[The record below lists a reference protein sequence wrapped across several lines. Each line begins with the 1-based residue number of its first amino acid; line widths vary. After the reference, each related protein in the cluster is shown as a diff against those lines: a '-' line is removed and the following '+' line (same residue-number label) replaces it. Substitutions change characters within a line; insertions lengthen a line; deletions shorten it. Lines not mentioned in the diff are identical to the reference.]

1 MVRSRLRKRWY
12 RYRRPEVL
20 TTAVALLLLVAAAGL
35 ASLTPATLWV
45 SAYLLFVVITIVAV
59 RAVPIEP
66 GSWMRRRPVRR
77 ALVLLIV
84 AACLTT
90 AIAAQRMQGA
100 TFLIVLLLAFCDLAL
115 GRSTQRLATSPDERV
130 DEWQEK
136 LRDRSHRLAYWVLA
150 AITIPVVLAAYVATT
165 QTRSWL
171 SVGLSG
177 QLLVPFFELLFCL
190 PAMVIAWSQP
200 DPIFEFLAPPRKI
213 AWLRGLVTAMAVIAL
228 VGPVVLSA
236 SVALWPLATVVHS
249 EAAQASRCHYFRE
262 TSTAGIGVEAQHVT
276 SAVVCWNGKRAHGL
290 WGLSGAD
297 CGFVDAVMATA
308 RVIACRRTV
317 SPSGTLTYTSCVE
330 VHPSLLPFLTRVL
343 SVELKV
349 SRAGK
354 VLWSQ

>member
-1 MVRSRLRKRWY
+1 
-12 RYRRPEVL
+12 VL
-20 TTAVALLLLVAAAGL
+20 TTTVALLLLVGAAGL
-35 ASLTPATLWV
+35 VFAIPATLWV

-66 GSWMRRRPVRR
+66 GGWLRRRPVRR

-84 AACLTT
+84 AACSVT
-90 AIAAQRMQGA
+90 AVVGARLQGGI
-100 TFLIVLLLAFCDLAL
+100 FMIVLLLAFCDLAL
-115 GRSTQRLATSPDERV
+115 GRSTQRLATAPDEQV
-130 DEWQEK
+130 DEWQEL
-136 LRDRSHRLAYWVLA
+136 LRNRSHRLAYWILGA
-150 AITIPVVLAAYVATT
+150 GTLTVVLVAYAATP

-171 SVGLSG
+171 SAGLSG
-177 QLLVPFFELLFCL
+177 PLLVPFLELLFCL

-213 AWLRGLVTAMAVIAL
+213 AWLRGLVTAMAVVAM

-249 EAAQASRCHYFRE
+249 EAAQASRCHYFGE

-276 SAVVCWNGKRAHGL
+276 SAVVCWNGKRARGL
-290 WGLSGAD
+290 WGLSGGD
-297 CGFVDAVMATA
+297 CGFVNAVMATA
-308 RVIACRRTV
+308 HVIACRRTV
-317 SPSGTLTYTSCVE
+317 SPSGTLTYTSSVA